1 MAGGLYMMSKELAQ
15 AELLFKQFKHKEA
28 YPIFQ
33 QLADA
38 GDARAMY
45 FMGIYSR
52 LYLGVGHYNS
62 KKSMEWFQKGME
74 KGDVLCAISLGYL
87 QEEKKRDDFM
97 KEWLP
102 KAEELAAAGDV
113 FAMDDIA
120 DCYFYGLGTSVDEKR
135 GLESI
140 DKAADAGY
148 WLAAYDQATQ
158 YDDNGH
164 RDTDYAKA
172 CAAYKEVSK
181 LGYSEADYRLGF
193 HYFQGIGVE
202 RDVKEAVRLWEKA
215 WNLGNAAAANAL
227 GFVYSFDEKLKDDK
241 KAFECFD
248 KAAKAG
254 LPLAAG
260 NVGNCYFYGRGV
272 KKSLSEAKKWYE
284 VGAKAGLHS
293 SMLQLG
299 VILKTEG
306 KNKEAFE
313 VFCTAAIQ
321 GYPAAM
327 GWVAACYEHGIGV
340 EKSQEKVLFWLKRA
354 AALGDQNAIAN
365 LQRLYPQNTLVKT
378 NEELSDELPEEF
390 MDMANNSTVN

>member
-52 LYLGVGHYNS
+52 LYLGVGHYNP

-241 KAFECFD
+241 FVNEHLDSFFD
-248 KAAKAG
+248 STIQNIIRAKS
-254 LPLAAG
+254 
-260 NVGNCYFYGRGV
+260 NENKS
-272 KKSLSEAKKWYE
+272 KKQLKNDLKEKKRLETDPEHYINDSSEVSSKKIYAE
-284 VGAKAGLHS
+284 LK
-293 SMLQLG
+293 QLEG
-299 VILKTEG
+299 ILKEYEIILKPLLKKIEMIETI
-306 KNKEAFE
+306 NI
-313 VFCTAAIQ
+313 VWIFCK
-321 GYPAAM
+321 Y
-327 GWVAACYEHGIGV
+327 Y
-340 EKSQEKVLFWLKRA
+340 
-354 AALGDQNAIAN
+354 
-365 LQRLYPQNTLVKT
+365 
-378 NEELSDELPEEF
+378 
-390 MDMANNSTVN
+390 